1 MIGATQKS
9 QSWERAQ
16 PPTKIAG
23 PVLLAGLT
31 EVLVT
36 GMLIKWMRVNARPM
50 LNTTTVVN
58 PNTGFPAPTA
68 RIKIAIAAGHGTSP
82 PDKPNAKSCLNVKR
96 LSVGITREWPWSC
109 S

>member
-9 QSWERAQ
+9 QSWDRAQ

-36 GMLIKWMRVNARPM
+36 GMLIRWISVNARPIAM
-50 LNTTTVVN
+50 PAN
-58 PNTGFPAPTA
+58 PTGA
-68 RIKIAIAAGHGTSP
+68 RP
-82 PDKPNAKSCLNVKR
+82 
-96 LSVGITREWPWSC
+96 
-109 S
+109 

>member
-9 QSWERAQ
+9 QSWDRAQ

-36 GMLIKWMRVNARPM
+36 GMLIKCFAIG
-50 LNTTTVVN
+50 LSLIL
-58 PNTGFPAPTA
+58 GF
-68 RIKIAIAAGHGTSP
+68 
-82 PDKPNAKSCLNVKR
+82 
-96 LSVGITREWPWSC
+96 
-109 S
+109 

>member
-9 QSWERAQ
+9 QSWDRAQ

-36 GMLIKWMRVNARPM
+36 AMLIKWMRVKMNYLDFAELIVVLLFRP
-50 LNTTTVVN
+50 
-58 PNTGFPAPTA
+58 
-68 RIKIAIAAGHGTSP
+68 RAIRGKLP
-82 PDKPNAKSCLNVKR
+82 
-96 LSVGITREWPWSC
+96 
-109 S
+109 

>member
-9 QSWERAQ
+9 QSWDRAQ

-36 GMLIKWMRVNARPM
+36 GMLIR
-50 LNTTTVVN
+50 
-58 PNTGFPAPTA
+58 
-68 RIKIAIAAGHGTSP
+68 
-82 PDKPNAKSCLNVKR
+82 
-96 LSVGITREWPWSC
+96 
-109 S
+109 